1 MARVTH
7 AYDGEPSTLD
17 KADLPDSMHEIADV
31 IGVHGVLA
39 LQREKGGTEISL
51 PAQPGPDHWLSQLLG
66 FDAARRLC
74 EHFAITT
81 AGRVHSGRAGLSRLL
96 IPLTR
101 PQERRRRIE
110 AALDAGLS
118 VSATARETGVH
129 RRTVSRYRARRKV
142 TRK

>member
-1 MARVTH
+1 
-7 AYDGEPSTLD
+7 
-17 KADLPDSMHEIADV
+17 MHEVADV
-31 IGVHGVLA
+31 IGVEGVLA

-66 FDAARRLC
+66 FEAARRLC

-81 AGRVHSGRAGLSRLL
+81 AGRVRSGRAGLSKLL
-96 IPLTR
+96 IPLGR

-118 VSATARETGVH
+118 ASATAREVGVH
-129 RRTVSRYRARRKV
+129 RRTVCRHLARRKV